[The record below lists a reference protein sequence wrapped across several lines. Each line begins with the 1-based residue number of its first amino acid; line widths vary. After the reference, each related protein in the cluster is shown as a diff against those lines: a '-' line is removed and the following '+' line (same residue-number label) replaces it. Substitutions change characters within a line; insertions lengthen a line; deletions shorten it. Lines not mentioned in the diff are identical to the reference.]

1 MNVPDAVLT
10 FGGILHFSILA
21 ASVQI
26 PRVLNWEKELAKLHP
41 FLRQLFWVYGVFVV
55 LTIIGF
61 GTISL
66 LCKEELLTGTLLGRS
81 FCGFVAVFWLLRLL
95 TQFFVF
101 DARPFLTNSYYK
113 TGYHCLTL
121 AFITLTAIYG
131 WLCFRT

>member
-1 MNVPDAVLT
+1 MNVPDNLLT

-66 LCKEELLTGTLLGRS
+66 LCKQELLSGTLLGRS
-81 FCGFVAVFWLLRLL
+81 FCGFVATFWIARLVV
-95 TQFFVF
+95 QFFVF
-101 DARPFLTNSYYK
+101 DSRPFLTNWYYK
-113 TGYHCLTL
+113 TGYHSLTL